1 MKSAFYSGKIT
12 QKRIVMANILIAVYG
27 VYVFI
32 KILIEIK
39 EVIFVKEAFKQGPV
53 LMDFESFKTSAVYS
67 IYKHTIEIFNSLIS
81 LFLVVF
87 WLSGGLFIL
96 NFLFYKGTLLSE
108 LEILFIFFATNYILT
123 LPIHIWEKHIDK
135 RFGFNVA
142 PWKLFI
148 VDEIKKI
155 VLFLVFGGAF
165 FAGLIYFIE
174 HFKNWW
180 LIGFVFTFIV
190 VVLINILYPYF
201 AAWFNKFEPLKDEEL
216 KNSIEDMMKK
226 VGFKSSGI
234 YVMDASKRDTRVNA
248 YFAGLGKTKRV
259 VLFDTFLKKLN
270 KDEILAVLGHELGHF
285 KHKDIIK
292 NIAVMGGVLFVI
304 FAIFGNLPDS
314 LFKSL
319 GIPKNG
325 VNIIILML
333 LFSDLIM
340 FILQPVINAISRH
353 NEFEADEFGAELV
366 NAKILARAL
375 RKLVRENKHFP
386 KVSKLYSFIYY
397 THPPVIERIEKL
409 EKENKEK

>member
-1 MKSAFYSGKIT
+1 MVNF
-12 QKRIVMANILIAVYG
+12 LIGIYG
-27 VYVFI
+27 LYVFI
-32 KILIEIK
+32 KIILEIR
-39 EVIFVKEAFKQGPV
+39 ESVYVKNVFPSGTD
-53 LMDFESFKTSAVYS
+53 LMDFDTYKKSAIYA
-67 IYKHTIEIFNSLIS
+67 IYKHTLNIFNELVS

-87 WLSGGLFIL
+87 WLSGGLFIV
-96 NFLFYKGTLLSE
+96 NFKFYSHSLLSE
-108 LEILFIFFATNYILT
+108 LEILFIFFAINYILT

-142 PWKLFI
+142 PWKLFVI
-148 VDEIKKI
+148 DEIKKI
-155 VLFLVFGGAF
+155 VLFLILGGGF

-180 LIGFVFTFIV
+180 LIGFVFTFAVI
-190 VVLINILYPYF
+190 VLINVLYPYI

-216 KNSIEDMMKK
+216 KNSIEDIMKK

-259 VLFDTFLKKLN
+259 VLFDTLLKKLN

-285 KHKDIIK
+285 KHKDILK

-304 FAIFGNLPDS
+304 FAIFGHLPDS

-319 GIPKNG
+319 GIPKSG

-340 FILQPVINAISRH
+340 FIVQPIINAISRH

-366 NAKILARAL
+366 NGKVLARAL
-375 RKLVRENKHFP
+375 KKLVKENKHFP

-409 EKENKEK
+409 EKQNKEK